1 MHWLQTHTTCICICM
16 YVSIGEHLVQLSFT
30 FLNVDKILMA
40 LPAGTMP
47 NSGGAEPIRR
57 CMPGRIRVIFGLGES
72 QGNFRGMG
80 ISILPWKKAMNCQL
94 WSSCSEKPWKRD
106 PLQPPRWTGG
116 RTLLGTRFWSLG
128 IEGLEKGSGAFH
140 QVSLKKVI
148 FQSPGNRDFALNSVV
163 PWKRCHSWG

>member
-1 MHWLQTHTTCICICM
+1 MGPTHTTCVYGSSHWNMSSLWC
-16 YVSIGEHLVQLSFT
+16 SHTSALVW
-30 FLNVDKILMA
+30 LNSPMLKKTGWPPCSA
-40 LPAGTMP
+40 
-47 NSGGAEPIRR
+47 
-57 CMPGRIRVIFGLGES
+57 RVIFGLGES

-116 RTLLGTRFWSLG
+116 HTLLGTRFWSLG
-128 IEGLEKGSGAFH
+128 IEGLEKGCGAFH